1 MANRSLIVGAA
12 LGCLLGSGALLPA
25 GAVAQCQLCASEEA
39 AVAAAKPAQ
48 RPIVITIEAGVDFSR
63 IALVRTGLGGT
74 ATIDPSS
81 GQRTLTGNLIGLS
94 GVPVSGTVTIRG
106 EPKQHVEVSF
116 PTNALL
122 YNSTGASYPLVNF
135 RTTLKNNPKIGDDGT
150 LRFTFGG
157 TLQINGSAAGNFRG
171 SIPVTVE
178 YR

>member
-1 MANRSLIVGAA
+1 MVGAA
-12 LGCLLGSGALLPA
+12 LGCLLGSAVLLPA
-25 GAVAQCQLCASEEA
+25 GVAAQCQLCAEETA
-39 AVAAAKPAQ
+39 AAAAKPSQ

-63 IALVRTGLGGT
+63 IALVRTGQGGT
-74 ATIDPSS
+74 ATIDANS

-94 GVPVSGTVTIRG
+94 GVPVAGTVTIRG

-122 YNSTGASYPLVNF
+122 YNSTGASYLLVNF
-135 RTTLKNNPKIGDDGT
+135 RTTLKNNPKIGDDGA